1 MFIVQAYSS
10 ACELLELAYLLSE
23 DLEDEEEAEELM
35 VAMLFPGTS
44 HCDDNPLFV
53 LCRNDPCSFTWT
65 GEEHIHQVCVCVC
78 VYMQCCTCTSRH
90 WKGRLM
96 QFQVLY

>member
-1 MFIVQAYSS
+1 M
-10 ACELLELAYLLSE
+10 ELAYLLSE

-78 VYMQCCTCTSRH
+78 VYA
-90 WKGRLM
+90 
-96 QFQVLY
+96 VLYMYM